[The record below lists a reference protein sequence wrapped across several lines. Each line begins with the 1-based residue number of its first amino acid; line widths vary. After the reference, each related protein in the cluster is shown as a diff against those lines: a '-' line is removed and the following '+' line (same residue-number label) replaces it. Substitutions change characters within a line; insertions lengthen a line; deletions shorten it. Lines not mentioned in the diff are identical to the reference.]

1 MENIGRIGGRF
12 DFTTM
17 EDGAADEVEARAE
30 RAQTAG
36 SARPGSGRVVLDKN
50 SGRTAKVTGIP
61 TDMYQTVRS
70 YTGERFE
77 KKRMTEVQDML
88 HSKQKYGFRS
98 TALQL
103 QVGLA
108 EKLRLALDNEAKF
121 DIYREM
127 FDEVIRV
134 DASYSELLASIK
146 AAYDDRLA
154 LVPVGD
160 EDYVSFAAFQ
170 QQEQVSPPTL
180 TPSPD
185 RVCLHCPHIASLQ
198 IVCFFAAL
206 YPERCM
212 QQIQP
217 LHFGA

>member
-1 MENIGRIGGRF
+1 MDNIGRIGGRF

-17 EDGAADEVEARAE
+17 EDGAADDVETRAE
-30 RAQTAG
+30 RAHTAG

-70 YTGERFE
+70 YTGEKFE
-77 KKRMTEVQDML
+77 KKRTTEVQDML
-88 HSKQKYGFRS
+88 QSKQKYGFRS

-170 QQEQVSPPTL
+170 QQEQVFLP
-180 TPSPD
+180 TPSPSHD
-185 RVCLHCPHIASLQ
+185 RVCAHRMYITSLQ
-198 IVCFFAAL
+198 IT
-206 YPERCM
+206 
-212 QQIQP
+212 
-217 LHFGA
+217 